1 MHGNI
6 TCKSLKIDP
15 TTVIVG
21 SINVNPFAPS
31 KVDPAGNIVEDSEV
45 RTTSQ
50 RPLDPC
56 AVTSEVV
63 GVDVCISWCI
73 LQGDA

>member
-31 KVDPAGNIVEDSEV
+31 KVDPLGNIVEDSEV

-50 RPLDPC
+50 RPSIHVL
-56 AVTSEVV
+56 
-63 GVDVCISWCI
+63 
-73 LQGDA
+73 

>member
-1 MHGNI
+1 MRPSCTCALVPQASVHGNI

-31 KVDPAGNIVEDSEV
+31 KVDPLGNIVEDSEV
-45 RTTSQ
+45 RTTSK
-50 RPLDPC
+50 RPSIHVL
-56 AVTSEVV
+56 
-63 GVDVCISWCI
+63 
-73 LQGDA
+73 